1 MCYQDNKLSENLE
14 EPTDSASGEI
24 VKKVRVLLYKSGK
37 IDQSQPHPADCMLR
51 LPPLR
56 LLQQLLVDV
65 D

>member
-24 VKKVRVLLYKSGK
+24 VKKVQRKK
-37 IDQSQPHPADCMLR
+37 DQSQPHPADCMLR